1 MKARVMSIV
10 LLLILFV
17 SAACSPASSET
28 AVELPSNPTET
39 RTPQATASPTKTPR
53 ATITRAPT
61 LTPTIAEVH
70 LELEIVDSE
79 VWEDGFG
86 NTRIR
91 VSARNPYDFAVETT
105 FRPRATLY
113 DAEGNVL
120 RSQQL
125 LEDGVYGPSLLLPN
139 ETHTF
144 HGCFDPCD
152 GGVPVG
158 EWVTY
163 RFVFLLVEVE

>member
-1 MKARVMSIV
+1 MKARIIPIV
-10 LLLILFV
+10 LLVLAYAV
-17 SAACSPASSET
+17 TACSASAEPTVNPS
-28 AVELPSNPTET
+28 SNPTET
-39 RTPQATASPTKTPR
+39 RTPEATASPTKTPR
-53 ATITRAPT
+53 PTITRAPT
-61 LTPTIAEVH
+61 LTPTIVEVH
-70 LELEIVDSE
+70 LELEVIDSE

-91 VSARNPYDFAVETT
+91 VSVRNPYDFAVETT

-158 EWVTY
+158 DWVTY